1 LSVTKSRWFVIG
13 AIFIQLCVYFIGYQ
27 HGVGNFNPTPAG
39 IEPKVNDITPSVCDC
54 IATESKSHIADS
66 TGNTNKSLLEKIA
79 LLQNQYQA
87 LQEKQNLDEFSSE
100 QKQELPNLLKQTLDQ
115 LPIDMIASRIE
126 RYIEIPQET
135 FERMNDQRAFVNRLA
150 DVAMEGIITESDE
163 DSIALLGPI
172 SFSDQYQGGAIKNI
186 FSNKEVAVFAG
197 FDTATFDKPVVL
209 VKWYRTED
217 NKVFIFKQM
226 PISPINTNYIWL
238 TDQNGLEAG
247 QYNVDIYDV
256 SSQMNLLSR
265 GSYQVLNYE

>member
-1 LSVTKSRWFVIG
+1 LITGVIFVQLSV
-13 AIFIQLCVYFIGYQ
+13 YYIGYQ
-27 HGVGNFNPTPAG
+27 HGVGNPPPAPAG
-39 IEPKVNDITPSVCDC
+39 IESRVNDITPSSCDC
-54 IATESKSHIADS
+54 VETQSIAHIAAS
-66 TGNTNKSLLEKIA
+66 TDNTNKSLLEKIF
-79 LLQNQYQA
+79 LLQNQYQT
-87 LQEKQNLDEFSSE
+87 LQEKQNLDELSRE
-100 QKQELPNLLKQTLDQ
+100 QKQQLPNLLKQTLDQ

-126 RYIEIPQET
+126 KYIEIPQET
-135 FERMNDQRAFVNRLA
+135 FEQIPDQRAFISRLA

-172 SFSDQYQGGAIKNI
+172 TFSDQYQGGAIKNI

-197 FDTATFDKPVVL
+197 FDTATFSKPVVL

-226 PISPINTNYIWL
+226 PISPTNTNYIWL

-247 QYNVDIYDV
+247 QYYVDIYDV

-265 GSYQVLNYE
+265 GSYQVFNYE